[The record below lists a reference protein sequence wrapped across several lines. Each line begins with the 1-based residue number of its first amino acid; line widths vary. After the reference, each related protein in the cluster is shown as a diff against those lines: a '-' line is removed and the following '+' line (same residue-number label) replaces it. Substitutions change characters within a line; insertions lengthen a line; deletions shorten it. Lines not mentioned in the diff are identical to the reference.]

1 MLGNNRGNNGQAV
14 GKRFFAAGS
23 VPAGREQCA
32 GDHRHGGNGSMPE
45 MFPPGHIFLTF
56 GDLQRNIPAREQGP
70 VWTRTNPLLAVER
83 LRQRWRSDR

>member
-14 GKRFFAAGS
+14 GKCFFAAGS
-23 VPAGREQCA
+23 VPGHEQCV